1 MSRRTASQLFQRQS
15 YICERCKRR
24 KLANQPLRGAFHSSQ
39 SKRRNQDS
47 ILSLLEQ
54 RGYINQIAGDR
65 NAVDGILRKR
75 KVGFY
80 AGIDPTAPSLHLG
93 HLLPVMVLF
102 WLSIHGHPVV
112 SLVGGGTAR
121 VGDPSG
127 RLTSRAKTADDVQK
141 SRFEAMYEQTGK
153 LWDNAMRHARRHGY
167 NEGEHSLLDNS
178 EWLDKLNALN
188 FLKTLGNGMRLGM
201 MLGRDT

>member
-1 MSRRTASQLFQRQS
+1 MSRRTASQLFQRKS
-15 YICERCKRR
+15 YICERCNRQQ
-24 KLANQPLRGAFHSSQ
+24 LANQPLRGALHSSQ

-47 ILSLLEQ
+47 ILGLLEQ

-112 SLVGGGTAR
+112 SLIGGGTAR

-127 RLTSRAKTADDVQK
+127 RLSSRAKTADDVQK

-167 NEGEHSLLDNS
+167 HEGEHSLLDNS

-188 FLKTLGNGMRLGM
+188 FLKTLGNGMRLGV